1 MQGVPATRN
10 SYWPQLKKMK
20 HWSRRAQVAAMM
32 LADVVVVI
40 AALALAYF
48 ARFEGRV
55 PAEFSVHMLPAAAF
69 AVVVIVGALWF
80 AGLYHIVLRYVGI
93 QVMGRLGAAVAGSLV
108 ALVVLDTVLSGGL
121 GAARAVPFGVVIFTT
136 AFAFIGLAAL
146 RSVGR
151 LWVVMTGAG
160 TKGEHRVLIIGAG
173 DAGSL
178 LLRDIE
184 TQPQLGYAVV
194 GYLDDAPEKHN
205 LRLRGAKILGAIDD
219 LLEVVETQSVDEI
232 FVAIPSMDSQRRRE
246 VLELCTKTGVR
257 TRIISGIASDAVSA
271 GLADLRAVKIEDLLG
286 REPNEIDVALISE
299 TLTGKVVAV
308 TGAAGSIGSELCRQ
322 IMKMQPAKLLLIEMD
337 ESRLYELFLE
347 MEEIAASVAVMR
359 ICDVRDDRKLI
370 RIFRNDRPKVVFHAA
385 AYKHVPLMED
395 EPEEAIRANI
405 LGTMNVL
412 RACGE
417 VGSERFV
424 LISTDKAVDPR
435 NVMGATKAVAEL
447 VMLAAARYG
456 ISAIA
461 VRFGNV
467 LGSRGSVIPIF
478 EEQLRNGGPLKVT
491 HPDITRY
498 FMTIPEASR
507 LVLQAQAMSEGGDI
521 FVLDMGEPVKI
532 VDLAQRMIVLSGV
545 PTHLEFTGLRPG
557 EKMHEILVH
566 GDSGMMD
573 TDCPAVRRLTCL
585 PRIGENFSEEVS
597 ELLVLARLGDSPGIK
612 DVLCKLAR
620 ATFGIDE
627 TASGSTGEC
636 AEPAH

>member
-1 MQGVPATRN
+1 M
-10 SYWPQLKKMK
+10 
-20 HWSRRAQVAAMM
+20 
-32 LADVVVVI
+32 
-40 AALALAYF
+40 
-48 ARFEGRV
+48 
-55 PAEFSVHMLPAAAF
+55 
-69 AVVVIVGALWF
+69 
-80 AGLYHIVLRYVGI
+80 
-93 QVMGRLGAAVAGSLV
+93 
-108 ALVVLDTVLSGGL
+108 
-121 GAARAVPFGVVIFTT
+121 
-136 AFAFIGLAAL
+136 
-146 RSVGR
+146 
-151 LWVVMTGAG
+151 
-160 TKGEHRVLIIGAG
+160 
-173 DAGSL
+173 
-178 LLRDIE
+178 
-184 TQPQLGYAVV
+184 

-370 RIFRNDRPKVVFHAA
+370 RIFRNDQPKVVFHAA

-498 FMTIPEASR
+498 FMTIRRRRVSCSR
-507 LVLQAQAMSEGGDI
+507 
-521 FVLDMGEPVKI
+521 
-532 VDLAQRMIVLSGV
+532 
-545 PTHLEFTGLRPG
+545 H
-557 EKMHEILVH
+557 
-566 GDSGMMD
+566 
-573 TDCPAVRRLTCL
+573 RR
-585 PRIGENFSEEVS
+585 
-597 ELLVLARLGDSPGIK
+597 
-612 DVLCKLAR
+612 
-620 ATFGIDE
+620 
-627 TASGSTGEC
+627 
-636 AEPAH
+636 